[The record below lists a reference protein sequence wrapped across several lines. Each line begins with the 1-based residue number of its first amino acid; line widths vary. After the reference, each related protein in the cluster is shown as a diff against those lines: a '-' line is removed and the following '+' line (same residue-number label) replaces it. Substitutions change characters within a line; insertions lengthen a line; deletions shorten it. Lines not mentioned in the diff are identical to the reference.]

1 MLENKNG
8 PSMNR
13 NVYVQGLN
21 AKAMVEVSIVRAS
34 RNNFRVIVNF
44 LSQEVRL
51 FTHGP
56 PEVLLKDWYF

>member
-1 MLENKNG
+1 
-8 PSMNR
+8 MNR